1 MTAVD
6 QRLTRDAF
14 IAGEWRAARSG
25 RRFASIDPS
34 TGEHF
39 ADVAEGGP
47 EDIDEAVRSAA
58 AAFPGWRARKPLER
72 GRILL
77 KLAERIDAE
86 TEMLA
91 ELETRDSGKPT
102 ATALADV
109 RGTARYFEYYGGMA
123 DKLQGETIPLG
134 DDYVSYTRHEPFGVV
149 GVIIPW
155 NGPIQQAARS
165 VAPALMTGNAVV
177 AKPAEQTPLSCL
189 ELARLAFECGVPAG
203 AFNVV
208 PGFGEV
214 AGAALVE
221 HPLVSKVAFTGSVET
236 GRLVASV
243 AAKRLIPVTLEL
255 GGKSPHIIFA
265 DADIDAAAR
274 GAWLGINVNAGQVC
288 SAGSRLFVHR
298 SVHDEVVARLQ
309 QLNSNLTIGPGPADC
324 FMGPLVSAEHKQ
336 TVDFYLALAEQ
347 EGATVHVGGRPAADL
362 PPGSYTRPVLLTGVS
377 NDMRVAREEIFGPVL
392 VIIPFETEDEVVALA
407 NDSEFGLAA
416 GLWTSDVS
424 RAHRVA
430 AQLQAGQVYINEY
443 WAGGV
448 ETPFGGVKNSGYGR
462 EKGVAGALDYTYLKT
477 VTLRLL
483 PQPPTPIIHPPA
495 HSELDS

>member
-1 MTAVD
+1 MTVVG

-14 IAGEWRAARSG
+14 IGGEWHAARSG

-39 ADVAEGGP
+39 ADIAEGGAD
-47 EDIDEAVRSAA
+47 DIDAAVRSAA
-58 AAFPGWRARKPLER
+58 AAFPSWSARKPLDR

-77 KLAERIDAE
+77 KLAERLNAE
-86 TEMLA
+86 AEMLA
-91 ELETRDSGKPT
+91 ALETRDSGKPT
-102 ATALADV
+102 AIAVGDV
-109 RGTARYFEYYGGMA
+109 RGTARYFEYYGGLA

-134 DDYVSYTRHEPFGVV
+134 EDYVSYTRYEPFGVV

-177 AKPAEQTPLSCL
+177 AKPAEQTPLTCL

-221 HPLVSKVAFTGSVET
+221 HPLVSKVAFTGSVDT
-236 GRLVASV
+236 GRLVASA

-265 DADIDAAAR
+265 DADIEAAAK
-274 GAWLGINVNAGQVC
+274 GAWLGINVNAGQIC
-288 SAGSRLFVHR
+288 SAGSRLFVHS
-298 SVHDEVVARLQ
+298 SVYDEVVARLQ
-309 QLNSNLTIGPGPADC
+309 ELNSTLTIGPGEANC

-336 TVDFYLALAEQ
+336 KVDSYLGLAEQ
-347 EGATVHVGGRPAADL
+347 EGATVHVGGQPMADL

-392 VIIPFETEDEVVALA
+392 AIIPFETDDEVVALA
-407 NDSEFGLAA
+407 NDSEYGLAA
-416 GLWTSDVS
+416 GLWTSDLS

-430 AQLQAGQVYINEY
+430 AQLQAGQVFVNEY

-477 VTLRLL
+477 VTLRLHSN
-483 PQPPTPIIHPPA
+483 PRPATPNQNDD
-495 HSELDS
+495 SELD

>member
-1 MTAVD
+1 MTVVD
-6 QRLTRDAF
+6 QSLTRDAF
-14 IAGEWRAARSG
+14 IEGQWRATRSG

-34 TGEHF
+34 TGDHI
-39 ADVAEGGP
+39 ADVAEGGT
-47 EDIDEAVRSAA
+47 EDIDAAVRSAA
-58 AAFPGWRARKPLER
+58 AAFAGWRARKPLER

-77 KLAERIDAE
+77 RLAERIDAE
-86 TEMLA
+86 ADTLA
-91 ELETRDSGKPT
+91 ALETRDSGKP
-102 ATALADV
+102 ASTALSDV

-123 DKLQGETIPLG
+123 DKLHGETIPLG
-134 DDYVSYTRHEPFGVV
+134 DDYVSYTRREPFGVV

-155 NGPIQQAARS
+155 NGPIQQAGRS
-165 VAPALMTGNAVV
+165 VAPALMTGNTVV
-177 AKPAEQTPLSCL
+177 VKPAEQTPLSCL

-203 AFNVV
+203 VFNVV

-236 GRLVASV
+236 GRLIASI
-243 AAKRLIPVTLEL
+243 AAQRLIPVTLEL
-255 GGKSPHIIFA
+255 GGKSPNIIFA
-265 DADIDAAAR
+265 DADIEAAAK

-288 SAGSRLFVHR
+288 SAGSRLFVQR
-298 SVHDEVVARLQ
+298 PVHDQVVARLQ
-309 QLNSNLTIGPGPADC
+309 QLNAALTIGPGASDC

-336 TVDFYLALAEQ
+336 KVDYYLALAEQ
-347 EGATVHVGGRPAADL
+347 EGATLHVGGQPAADL

-407 NDSEFGLAA
+407 NDSEYGLAA
-416 GLWTSDVS
+416 GVWTSDVS
-424 RAHRVA
+424 RAHRLA

-477 VTLRLL
+477 VTLRLH
-483 PQPPTPIIHPPA
+483 PQSPSSTANTPAPR
-495 HSELDS
+495 S

>member
-1 MTAVD
+1 MTSID
-6 QRLTRDAF
+6 QPLTCDAF
-14 IAGEWRAARSG
+14 IGGEWRPARSG
-25 RRFASIDPS
+25 RRFVSFDPS
-34 TGEHF
+34 TGEQF
-39 ADVAEGGP
+39 ADVAEGDSG
-47 EDIDEAVRSAA
+47 DIDDAVRSAA
-58 AAFPGWRARKPLER
+58 DAFPAWRARKPLER

-77 KLAERIDAE
+77 ELAERINAQAE
-86 TEMLA
+86 ALA
-91 ELETRDSGKPT
+91 AIETRDSGKPT
-102 ATALADV
+102 AIALGDV
-109 RGTARYFEYYGGMA
+109 RGTARYFEYYGGLA
-123 DKLQGETIPLG
+123 DKLAGETIPLG

-177 AKPAEQTPLSCL
+177 AKPAEQTPVSCL

-203 AFNVV
+203 VFNVV
-208 PGFGEV
+208 PGFGKV

-221 HPLVSKVAFTGSVET
+221 HPLVSKVAFTGSVDT

-243 AAKRLIPVTLEL
+243 AARRLIPVTLEL

-265 DADIDAAAR
+265 DADIEAASQ

-288 SAGSRLFVHR
+288 SAGSRLFVHS
-298 SVHDEVVARLQ
+298 SVHDDVVRRLQ
-309 QLNSNLTIGPGPADC
+309 QLNSTLTIGPGAADC
-324 FMGPLVSAEHKQ
+324 FMGPLASAEQKQ
-336 TVDFYLALAEQ
+336 KVDFYLALAET
-347 EGATVHVGGRPAADL
+347 EGASVHAGGQLAADL
-362 PPGSYTRPVLLTGVS
+362 PPGSYTRPVLLTGVT

-392 VIIPFETEDEVVALA
+392 VIIPFETEEEVVALA
-407 NDSEFGLAA
+407 NDSDYGLAA
-416 GLWTSDVS
+416 GLWTADLS

-430 AQLQAGQVYINEY
+430 AQLEAGQVYINEY

-477 VTLRLL
+477 VTLRLRPE
-483 PQPPTPIIHPPA
+483 PQAAITPLNDD
-495 HSELDS
+495 SELD

>member
-1 MTAVD
+1 MTVVG

-14 IAGEWRAARSG
+14 IGGKWHAARSG

-39 ADVAEGGP
+39 ADIAEGGAD
-47 EDIDEAVRSAA
+47 DIDAAVRSAA
-58 AAFPGWRARKPLER
+58 AAFPAWSARKPLDR
-72 GRILL
+72 GRVLL
-77 KLAERIDAE
+77 KLAERINAE
-86 TEMLA
+86 AEMLA
-91 ELETRDSGKPT
+91 ALETRDSGKPT
-102 ATALADV
+102 AIAVSDV
-109 RGTARYFEYYGGMA
+109 RGTARYFEYYGGLA

-134 DDYVSYTRHEPFGVV
+134 EDYLSYTRYEPFGVV

-165 VAPALMTGNAVV
+165 VAPALMTGNAVI
-177 AKPAEQTPLSCL
+177 AKPAEQTPLTCL

-221 HPLVSKVAFTGSVET
+221 HPLVSKIAFTGSVDT
-236 GRLVASV
+236 GRLVASA

-265 DADIDAAAR
+265 DADIEAAAK
-274 GAWLGINVNAGQVC
+274 GAWLGINVNAGQIC
-288 SAGSRLFVHR
+288 SAGSRLFVHS
-298 SVHDEVVARLQ
+298 SVYDEVVARLQ
-309 QLNSNLTIGPGPADC
+309 ELNSTLTIGPGDANC

-336 TVDFYLALAEQ
+336 KVDSYLGLAEQ
-347 EGATVHVGGRPAADL
+347 EGATVHVGGRPMADL
-362 PPGSYTRPVLLTGVS
+362 PPGSYTRPVLLTEVS

-392 VIIPFETEDEVVALA
+392 VIIPFETDEEVVALA
-407 NDSEFGLAA
+407 NDSDYGLAA
-416 GLWTSDVS
+416 GVWTTDLS

-430 AQLQAGQVYINEY
+430 AQLQAGQVFVNEY

-477 VTLRLL
+477 VTLRLH
-483 PQPPTPIIHPPA
+483 PNARPVSPTQNDD
-495 HSELDS
+495 SELDR

>member
-1 MTAVD
+1 MTSID
-6 QRLTRDAF
+6 QPLTCDAF
-14 IAGEWRAARSG
+14 IGGEWRPARSG

-34 TGEHF
+34 TGEQF
-39 ADVAEGGP
+39 ADVAEGDSD
-47 EDIDEAVRSAA
+47 DINDAVRSAA
-58 AAFPGWRARKPLER
+58 DAFPAWRARKPLER

-77 KLAERIDAE
+77 ELAGRINAQAE
-86 TEMLA
+86 TLA
-91 ELETRDSGKPT
+91 AIETRDSGKPT
-102 ATALADV
+102 AIALGDV
-109 RGTARYFEYYGGMA
+109 RGTARYFEYYGGLA
-123 DKLQGETIPLG
+123 DKLAGETIPLG

-165 VAPALMTGNAVV
+165 VAPALMTGNVVV
-177 AKPAEQTPLSCL
+177 AKPAEQTPVSCL

-208 PGFGEV
+208 PGFGKV

-221 HPLVSKVAFTGSVET
+221 HPLVSKVAFTGSVDT

-243 AAKRLIPVTLEL
+243 AARRLIPVTLEL

-265 DADIDAAAR
+265 DADIEAAVH

-288 SAGSRLFVHR
+288 SAGSRLFVHS
-298 SVHDEVVARLQ
+298 SVHDEVVRRLQ
-309 QLNSNLTIGPGPADC
+309 QLNSTLTIGPGAADC
-324 FMGPLVSAEHKQ
+324 FMGPLASAEQKQ
-336 TVDFYLALAEQ
+336 KVDFYLALAET
-347 EGATVHVGGRPAADL
+347 EGATVHAGGQLAPDL
-362 PPGSYTRPVLLTGVS
+362 PPGSYTRPVLLTGVT

-392 VIIPFETEDEVVALA
+392 VIIPFETEEEVVVLA
-407 NDSEFGLAA
+407 NDSDYGLAA
-416 GLWTSDVS
+416 GLWTADLS

-430 AQLQAGQVYINEY
+430 AQLEAGQIYINEY

-477 VTLRLL
+477 VTLRLRPE
-483 PQPPTPIIHPPA
+483 PQAAITA
-495 HSELDS
+495 LNDDSELD